1 MNNHIIKLA
10 IQANLIAE
18 EYNGFDRTSLTPAE
32 IRFAESIVDS
42 CCYLLECDRD
52 WISAIP
58 LIREKFGIS
67 HNEPQY
73 RPRQPSHTTII

>member
-1 MNNHIIKLA
+1 MNDRIMELA
-10 IQANLIAE
+10 VMAGLVAE

-42 CCYLLECDRD
+42 CCYILECDRD

-67 HNEPQY
+67 RDEPQY